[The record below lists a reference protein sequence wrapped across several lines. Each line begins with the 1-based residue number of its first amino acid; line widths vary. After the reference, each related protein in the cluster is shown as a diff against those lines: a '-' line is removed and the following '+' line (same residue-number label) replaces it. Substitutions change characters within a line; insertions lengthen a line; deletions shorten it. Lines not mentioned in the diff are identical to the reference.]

1 MYVDETKNYRNAKI
15 TSKCQYHFFFMM
27 IDLVDLKKAAHPGIR
42 SYSDS
47 SDVVQDNTQNYTK
60 LTSKVDN
67 HIN

>member
-1 MYVDETKNYRNAKI
+1 MKPKI
-15 TSKCQYHFFFMM
+15 IEAPKLLPSVNIIFFFMM

-47 SDVVQDNTQNYTK
+47 SDVLQDNKQNYTK

>member
-1 MYVDETKNYRNAKI
+1 MKPKIIETPKLLPSVNI
-15 TSKCQYHFFFMM
+15 IFFMM

>member
-1 MYVDETKNYRNAKI
+1 MKPKIIETPKLLPSVNI
-15 TSKCQYHFFFMM
+15 IFFFMM

>member
-1 MYVDETKNYRNAKI
+1 MKPKIIETPKLLPSVNI
-15 TSKCQYHFFFMM
+15 IFFFMM

-47 SDVVQDNTQNYTK
+47 SDVVQDNKQNYTK

>member
-1 MYVDETKNYRNAKI
+1 MKPKIIETPKLLPSVNI
-15 TSKCQYHFFFMM
+15 IFFFMM
-27 IDLVDLKKAAHPGIR
+27 IDLVDLKKSARPGIR